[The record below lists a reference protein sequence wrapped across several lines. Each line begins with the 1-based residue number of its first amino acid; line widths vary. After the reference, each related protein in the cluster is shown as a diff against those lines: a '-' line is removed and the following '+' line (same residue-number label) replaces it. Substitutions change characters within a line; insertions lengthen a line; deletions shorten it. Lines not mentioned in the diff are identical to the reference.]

1 MLTPTNPTFIEV
13 IQKLIILDLNQ
24 NFYHIEEFYDKE
36 SNSIIEPFVSVTRVK
51 MAQSQPDSN
60 GYSVPN
66 DEGRFGYF
74 NYDSSE
80 TKFENRNLN
89 QQRLNEAINRN
100 LNLHPLRTGNKDRY
114 NIMTD
119 QK

>member
-1 MLTPTNPTFIEV
+1 MEEDKEK
-13 IQKLIILDLNQ
+13 QLIYSIFLFQ
-24 NFYHIEEFYDKE
+24 YKE

-51 MAQSQPDSN
+51 IAQSQPDSN

-66 DEGRFGYF
+66 AEGRFGYF
-74 NYDSSE
+74 DYDSSE
-80 TKFENRNLN
+80 TKFENSKSN

-100 LNLHPLRTGNKDRY
+100 LNLHLLRTKNKDRY
-114 NIMTD
+114 KIMTD

>member
-1 MLTPTNPTFIEV
+1 
-13 IQKLIILDLNQ
+13 
-24 NFYHIEEFYDKE
+24 
-36 SNSIIEPFVSVTRVK
+36 

-66 DEGRFGYF
+66 AEGRFGCF

-80 TKFENRNLN
+80 AKFENSKSN

-114 NIMTD
+114 NIIID